1 MDEEVFEL
9 ELIDEFAFAATK
21 FIYAD
26 GGPVVCY
33 DCDAVI
39 AYLEELGMGYDEA
52 IDYMEQA
59 VTGSRYVW
67 LHDIDF
73 DVAFE
78 TSAVPHLTLVPN
90 KKDLH

>member
-1 MDEEVFEL
+1 MDEEIFEL
-9 ELIDEFAFAATK
+9 DLIEEFAFAATK

-39 AYLEELGMGYDEA
+39 EYLAELGMDYDEA
-52 IDYMEQA
+52 IDYMEQT

-73 DVAFE
+73 EVEFE
-78 TSAVPHLTLVPN
+78 PNPGSHLRLV
-90 KKDLH
+90 H

>member
-1 MDEEVFEL
+1 MDEEIFEL

-39 AYLEELGMGYDEA
+39 AYLAELGMGYDEA
-52 IDYMEQA
+52 IDYMEET

-73 DVAFE
+73 DVEF
-78 TSAVPHLTLVPN
+78 TPNDKPHLRLV
-90 KKDLH
+90 H